1 MNANRTGRASS
12 SAGAVMVRPT
22 RLPLPSA
29 SVKRYQYNFAGFRP
43 PTSTRQVQSASAEI
57 GALAVATT
65 CWNAS
70 SSATSTFNFSAVEI
84 ADFAAAFFAAAA
96 PSNGGPKAAVPP
108 SPAANSKN
116 SRRPSLL
123 IVKSPGAE
131 YYLNLVGEGLDL

>member
-29 SVKRYQYNFAGFRP
+29 SVKRYQYTFDGFRP
-43 PTSTRQVQSASAEI
+43 PTSTRQVQSAAAEI

-65 CWNAS
+65 CWNDS
-70 SSATSTFNFSAVEI
+70 SSATSTFNFLAVEI

-96 PSNGGPKAAVPP
+96 ASNGGGGGPRKIP
-108 SPAANSKN
+108 
-116 SRRPSLL
+116 
-123 IVKSPGAE
+123 
-131 YYLNLVGEGLDL
+131 